1 MSLKSLSKTR
11 WSLEPQR
18 VVIYPYGVFYIFTL
32 VFALFATGLFLV
44 YVTYQNTTFAESL
57 PFVLFLLLI
66 VAIFWGHAG
75 TYVEFDH
82 SKGHMRKMFLGFI
95 PATTTPLSKL
105 QGINVVSNMAGSYN
119 YRLFRKD
126 SRYGKGL
133 VVSCG
138 YTKSNDPNALAFVEE
153 AVPLIHQFLDQ
164 YDTPADYV
172 KVPLT
177 SYRFFTQEGPVFTVK
192 NAKAGAIVIG
202 LFFIAIGISMLA
214 LQTNGLLAKVV
225 IIAIM
230 LGIGF
235 IFFNA
240 AYTETTFNTDTQL
253 LERRGWIKA
262 FNKRYHFGAFA
273 GLQTVRQSFNFVY
286 TGTSINM
293 YFLVPGKA
301 DRQDVF
307 AIASFRKSAQVER
320 FVDELHQ
327 IMEG

>member
-1 MSLKSLSKTR
+1 MTLKSLSKTR

-18 VVIYPYGVFYIFTL
+18 VVIYPYGVFYLFTI
-32 VFALFATGLFLV
+32 VFALFATALLLL
-44 YVTYQNTTFAESL
+44 YVTYQNTTFTESL

-66 VAIFWGHAG
+66 VAMFWGHAG
-75 TYVEFDH
+75 TFVEFDH
-82 SKGHMRKMFLGFI
+82 NKGHMRKMLLGFI
-95 PATTTPLSKL
+95 PTTTTPLSKL
-105 QGINVVSNMAGSYN
+105 QGINAVSNLAGSYN

-138 YTKSNDPNALAFVEE
+138 YTQSNDPNALAFVEE
-153 AVPLIHQFLDQ
+153 AVPVIHQFLDQ

-177 SYRFFTQEGPVFTVK
+177 SYQFFTKEGPVFTIK
-192 NAKAGAIVIG
+192 NAKTGAIIIG
-202 LFFIAIGISMLA
+202 LIFIAIGISL
-214 LQTNGLLAKVV
+214 LGLETNGLLAKVV

-230 LGIGF
+230 LGLGF

-240 AYTETTFNTDTQL
+240 AYTQTTFNTDTQL
-253 LERRGWIKA
+253 IERTGWIKA
-262 FNKRYHFGAFA
+262 LNKKYHFGAFA
-273 GLQTVRQSFNFVY
+273 GLQTVRQSINFVY

-293 YFLVPGKA
+293 HFHVPGKA
-301 DRQDVF
+301 DRQDVL
-307 AIASFRKSAQVER
+307 AVASLRKSAQVER
-320 FVDELHQ
+320 FVDELYQ